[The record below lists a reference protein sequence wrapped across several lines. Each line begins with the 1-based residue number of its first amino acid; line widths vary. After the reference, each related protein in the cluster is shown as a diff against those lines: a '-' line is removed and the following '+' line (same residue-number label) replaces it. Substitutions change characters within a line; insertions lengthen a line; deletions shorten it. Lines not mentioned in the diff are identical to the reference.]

1 MAKDCSFDVVSEVDL
16 QEVDNAVNQAIKEIG
31 QRFDFR
37 GSKSSITLEK
47 DVIKLV
53 SDDDFKM
60 KNVTAILEAKMVK
73 RGVSIKCLDYG
84 KIEPAS
90 QGTVKQT
97 VKLKKGIQQD
107 NAKKVVAEIKKL
119 KLKVQTQIMDD
130 QVRVTGK
137 NKDDLQQAIAAL
149 KAMDLDIDLQFTNF
163 RS

>member
-1 MAKDCSFDVVSEVDL
+1 
-16 QEVDNAVNQAIKEIG
+16 
-31 QRFDFR
+31 
-37 GSKSSITLEK
+37 
-47 DVIKLV
+47 VIKLV